1 VAFYGHKNF
10 IIIFNNLGK
19 HIAASEANPELSK
32 VFPQFSF
39 AFCPNPPPAPL
50 YHLAYTHAG
59 HFRLYICPD
68 FSGGTAKYGRT
79 RIRTVEHSS
88 RSQSANA
95 VNHGAGKQATEQQ
108 RPARKTGRK

>member
-39 AFCPNPPPAPL
+39 AFCPKPSPRTSLSPGIYARRAFPAL
-50 YHLAYTHAG
+50 YMPGLFWGDGQNTDG
-59 HFRLYICPD
+59 H
-68 FSGGTAKYGRT
+68 GYGQWS
-79 RIRTVEHSS
+79 TVV
-88 RSQSANA
+88 A
-95 VNHGAGKQATEQQ
+95 VKVQM
-108 RPARKTGRK
+108 P